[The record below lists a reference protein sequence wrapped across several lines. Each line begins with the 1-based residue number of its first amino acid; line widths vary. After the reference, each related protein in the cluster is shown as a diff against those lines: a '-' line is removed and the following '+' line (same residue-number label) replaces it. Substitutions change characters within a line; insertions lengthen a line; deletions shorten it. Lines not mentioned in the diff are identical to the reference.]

1 MCLCNIVPHRTQ
13 PRQPG
18 ILGQNLPRMK
28 PLLRTLLTL
37 LIALHT
43 LSALAADPL
52 RVFIR
57 AGAKTHGPNQH
68 DHPRF
73 LKEWSLLL
81 GSRGMKV
88 DGALDFPSADQLAKT
103 DVLVMYCANG
113 GMLSDDQAAQIHHFK
128 KRGGGIVVIHD
139 AVCGSKAD
147 SFKALVGGAWQHGRA
162 KWLEGDISLYMTD
175 REHPITRG
183 VSNFDLHDEIYYQL
197 DFDPA
202 ARVLASSWTPD
213 SRGEPNNRA
222 VPSVYDTCPQLWT
235 HESPAEDA
243 PFKDKTARS
252 FVSIPGHNWST
263 FELPHFRAILLRG
276 IAWTGHRENTDE
288 FVSKEE
294 LASLT
299 YPERGPTAPDK
310 AAATLNVHP
319 DFTATLVAAE
329 PLINKVITVDWDAN
343 GRLWVAETPEYPN
356 GLRGMRDDY
365 QGREWRDVGG
375 IDPTPGKQERKPAD
389 RVSWLESSKQD
400 GVYDRKHVF
409 ADGIEL
415 ITGFVLHQD
424 GVIVTA
430 APHILLLRDTDGDG
444 QADSRQVLYTG
455 LGIGD
460 THAVINNP
468 RWGVDGWIY
477 ATHGYSGSG
486 NVTSGDGSRAFGSIG
501 AGVVRFR
508 PDGSAIEQVS
518 SRGGNTWGLTLT
530 ANNEIIWSKPTNGTI
545 CLHTLLSESQLN
557 KAALGKSGANIV
569 IASPKTF
576 PQMSWTQKAYRQI
589 DWVGSFTAAAGAAV
603 YDGGAWPA
611 KWDNSYFITEP
622 TINIVHHSFLTPDG
636 LSYTAAKEP
645 GREETEFITSKD
657 LWFRPI
663 EVRVG
668 PDGALYVVDFY
679 NQAAVHN
686 DTRGPDHNRVNAAVR
701 PDRDHHFARIWRIMH
716 REGKSHAVPQLAKTD
731 DTALANA
738 LTHPAQHVRMNA
750 LRLLVERKANHPA
763 IANLLADQ
771 TKPGHQRVQALWTL
785 HRTNHLSPEQLAT
798 AVASTDN
805 TLSSNAI
812 RIASEKTD
820 SARLANSLL
829 DRVRSGNARNQ
840 IDALL
845 GIASLDPLPDPVVE
859 TVITLFPSL
868 DNPFAQS
875 AASAVAMRNPVRS
888 TLTALAAKQ
897 ADALRPLLEAVVTK
911 ASADP
916 VTASA
921 LLVALA
927 DAPPSPARTRAIS
940 AIANSVLAAP
950 KPAWTDTTKSA
961 LSKLL
966 ASPDSASAASIA
978 NAWDAS
984 GSLRAE
990 VDAIATRLRET
1001 LANPSSPAADRS
1013 RAIRELA
1020 AIRPDKA
1027 RETAASLLANATPDE
1042 VKRAAIEGLFATRDK
1057 FAAEPMFASAGKL
1070 SAPLKSLILNESVNR
1085 PEWTDSL
1092 LDAMEKAL
1100 VSTEDLGPILIDRL
1114 RNHPNKPLAKRAGI
1128 ILEKLKSPAAVA
1140 REKLIADLTPRV
1152 LEGGDPAKGKLT
1164 FQSACAV
1171 CHKLNGEGAAVAP
1184 ELTGMGAHPRGELLV
1199 HIVDPNREVDPSFAA
1214 WQIETK
1220 DGATLVG
1227 IVTRE
1232 NTETVTLRDPAA
1244 EREIRKENINKRT
1257 ATQRSLMPEGF
1268 EALGA
1273 DGLKDLLAYLESAS
1287 PSDFKSLDLSK
1298 AATVDG
1304 RLGLFASEK
1313 ALTDSLEFVKYGSVK
1328 VGKVPFY
1335 VINPAGRS
1343 DGRNLI
1349 VLKGGSGQAAKQ
1361 PQTVEIPVQKVSAK
1375 AVHILGGVGGWA
1387 FPWIKD
1393 REASLSLTVHYQGG
1407 DSEVIALV
1415 NGEEIADYNG
1425 RHDVKGS
1432 VHAQGLVKAHQIR
1445 TVTKPLTKTGVIERI
1460 TLSSAGGAI
1469 APLVA
1474 AITLETR

>member
-1 MCLCNIVPHRTQ
+1 MQT
-13 PRQPG
+13 
-18 ILGQNLPRMK
+18 
-28 PLLRTLLTL
+28 LLRNL
-37 LIALHT
+37 ALALFAFHA
-43 LSALAADPL
+43 LGALAAEPL

-88 DGALDFPSADQLAKT
+88 EGALDFPSADQLEKT

-113 GMLSDDQAAQIHHFK
+113 GMLSDEQAAQVHHFK

-147 SFKALVGGAWQHGRA
+147 SFKTLIGGAWQHGRA
-162 KWLEGDISLYMTD
+162 KWLEGDMSLYMTD

-202 ARVLASSWTPD
+202 VRVLASSWTPD

-222 VPSVYDTCPQLWT
+222 VPSVYDTCPQLWV
-235 HESPAEDA
+235 HEAPAENA
-243 PFKDKTARS
+243 PFKDKTARA

-276 IAWTGHRENTDE
+276 IAWTAHRENTDE
-288 FVSKEE
+288 FVSAEE

-299 YPERGPTAPDK
+299 YPERGPTAPAK
-310 AAATLNVHP
+310 AAATLNLHP
-319 DFTATLVAAE
+319 DFTATLAASE
-329 PLINKVITVDWDAN
+329 PLINKVINIDWDAN

-356 GLRGMRDDY
+356 GRRGMRDDY

-375 IDPTPGKQERKPAD
+375 IDPTPGKQDRKPSD
-389 RVSWLESSKQD
+389 RVSWLESSKND
-400 GVYDRKHVF
+400 GHYDRKHVF

-415 ITGFVLHQD
+415 ITGFVFHND

-430 APHILLLRDTDGDG
+430 APDVLLLRDTDDDG
-444 QADSRQVLYTG
+444 KADSRQVLYTG

-468 RWGVDGWIY
+468 RWGVDGWVY

-486 NVTSGDGSRAFGSIG
+486 NVTSGDGSRSFGSIG

-530 ANNEIIWSKPTNGTI
+530 PGNEIIWSKPTNGTI

-557 KAALGKSGANIV
+557 KGALGKSGANIV

-576 PQMSWTQKAYRQI
+576 PQMTWTQKAYRQI

-645 GREETEFITSKD
+645 SREETEFITSKD

-663 EVRVG
+663 EVRIG

-686 DTRGPDHNRVNAAVR
+686 DTRGPDHNKVNAAVR

-716 REGKSHAVPQLAKTD
+716 REGKMHALPQLAKAD
-731 DTALANA
+731 DATIAAA

-750 LRLLVERKANHPA
+750 LRLLVERKSTTPN
-763 IANLLADQ
+763 IAALLADN
-771 TKPGHQRVQALWTL
+771 TKPGHQRIQALWTL
-785 HRTNHLSPEQLAT
+785 HRTGALSAQQLSA
-798 AVASTDN
+798 AVASQDN
-805 TLSSNAI
+805 ILSSNAI
-812 RIASEKTD
+812 RIAAENTNSTQ
-820 SARLANSLL
+820 LAESLL
-829 DRVRSGNARNQ
+829 ERVRSGNPRNR
-840 IDALL
+840 IDALSGL
-845 GIASLDPLPDPVVE
+845 AALTPLPDSIVE
-859 TVITLFPSL
+859 AVTNLFPSF

-888 TLTALAAKQ
+888 TLTALTTKNH
-897 ADALRPLLEAVVTK
+897 DAMRPLLEAVITK
-911 ASADP
+911 ASADAAQ
-916 VTASA
+916 ASA
-921 LLVALA
+921 LLTALA
-927 DAPPSPARTRAIS
+927 DAPASPSRSRALTS
-940 AIANSVLAAP
+940 LANAVLAGS
-950 KPAWTDTTKSA
+950 KPSWSDSLKTA

-966 ASPDSASAASIA
+966 NSPDSAPAASIA
-978 NAWDAS
+978 NAWDTS

-990 VDAIATRLRET
+990 VDAIAAKLRET
-1001 LANPSSPAADRS
+1001 LANPSSSANERS

-1027 RETAASLLANATPDE
+1027 RESAASLLASSTPDE

-1057 FAAEPMFASAGKL
+1057 FAAEPMFASATKL
-1070 SAPLKSLILNESVNR
+1070 SPTLKSLILNESVNR

-1100 VSTEDLGPILIDRL
+1100 VTPDDLGPVLIDRL
-1114 RNHPNKPLAKRAGI
+1114 RNHPNKPLAKRAGV

-1140 REKLIADLTPRV
+1140 REKLLTELTPRV
-1152 LEGGDPAKGKLT
+1152 LEGGDSAQGKLT
-1164 FQSACAV
+1164 FQSACAI
-1171 CHKLNGEGAAVAP
+1171 CHKINGEGASVAP
-1184 ELTGMGAHPRGELLV
+1184 ELTGMGAHPRGELLA
-1199 HIVDPNREVDPSFAA
+1199 HIIDPNREVDPSFAA
-1214 WQIETK
+1214 WQVETK

-1227 IVTRE
+1227 IITRE
-1232 NTETVTLRDPAA
+1232 NAETITLRDPAA
-1244 EREIRKENINKRT
+1244 EREIRKENIKKRA

-1273 DGLKDLLAYLESAS
+1273 EGLKNLLAYLESAS

-1313 ALTDSLEFVKYGSVK
+1313 ALTDSLEFVKYGTLK

-1335 VINPAGRS
+1335 VINPASRS

-1361 PQTVEIPVQKVSAK
+1361 PQTVEIPVQKVAAK
-1375 AVHILGGVGGWA
+1375 AIHILGGVGGWA
-1387 FPWIKD
+1387 FPWVKD
-1393 REASLSLTVHYQGG
+1393 REASLSITVHYQGG

-1432 VHAQGLVKAHQIR
+1432 THAQGLVKAHQIR
-1445 TVTKPLTKTGVIERI
+1445 TVSKPLAKVGVIERI
-1460 TLSSAGGAI
+1460 TLASAGGAI